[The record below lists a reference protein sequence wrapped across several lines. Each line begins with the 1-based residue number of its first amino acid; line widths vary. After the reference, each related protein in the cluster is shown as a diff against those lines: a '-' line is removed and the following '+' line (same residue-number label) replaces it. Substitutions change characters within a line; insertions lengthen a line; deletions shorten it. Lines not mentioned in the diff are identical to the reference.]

1 MWGKIR
7 QKNYEHEIDTQ
18 NNNKEYVIDP
28 RDTMMHISRA
38 YQITYKKA
46 KIPHLT
52 VWDFLLKL
60 EPTMD

>member
-1 MWGKIR
+1 
-7 QKNYEHEIDTQ
+7 
-18 NNNKEYVIDP
+18 VIDP